1 MKIFSIQGIILI
13 SFLLVNISCLSR
25 ALYPGKERCFY
36 ENYYNGMNIIIKYEI
51 LDTDIVVPQNKKN
64 LFKIYIESTKHIDK
78 YQSFYGTKLT
88 GKFAHSIE
96 ESDKYKVCM
105 VANDKEIFKGKKF
118 LYVQFYI
125 QLNEE
130 LISEK
135 SAKRKDFQIVDDT
148 MNKIN
153 SVVDNIENMQGYQMS
168 VEDSFSEKQINSS
181 SRLLLLSI
189 CQIIIIC
196 AVGVYHIFSLR
207 KIFKDKIWTPF

>member
-1 MKIFSIQGIILI
+1 
-13 SFLLVNISCLSR
+13 
-25 ALYPGKERCFY
+25 
-36 ENYYNGMNIIIKYEI
+36 
-51 LDTDIVVPQNKKN
+51 
-64 LFKIYIESTKHIDK
+64 
-78 YQSFYGTKLT
+78 
-88 GKFAHSIE
+88 
-96 ESDKYKVCM
+96 M

-153 SVVDNIENMQGYQMS
+153 SVVDNIENMQGYQMA